1 MHVADSHRS
10 SGKDFLDEFVA
21 ASSEHSDDD
30 MLDDE
35 DDDLQL
41 ANVEEDQVDP
51 KLPVPL
57 LEAESKLIPSY
68 MLVLA

>member
-1 MHVADSHRS
+1 M
-10 SGKDFLDEFVA
+10 A

-41 ANVEEDQVDP
+41 ANVEEGQVDP